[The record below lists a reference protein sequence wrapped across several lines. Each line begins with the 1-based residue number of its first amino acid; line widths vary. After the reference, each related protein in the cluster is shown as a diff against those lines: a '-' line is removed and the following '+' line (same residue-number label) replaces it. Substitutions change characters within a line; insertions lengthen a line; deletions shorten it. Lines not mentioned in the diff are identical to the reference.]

1 MTETDKISVNELFPV
16 FLKLNQFNVLII
28 GGGVVG
34 LEKLTAIIKN
44 SPIANVT
51 IVSYFFSEELIMFV
65 KDNSN
70 ISLIEGGFEE
80 YHLKNKNIV
89 ISALNDIE
97 MSAKIKVIVNKHG
110 LLYNAA
116 DKPELCDFYLGSTV
130 TKGNLKIGISTN
142 GKSPTMAKRIKET
155 LNDVFPDETQ
165 EVLEN
170 LYQIRSE
177 LKGDF
182 EKKIKTLNKITKDM
196 VNQQESI
203 FYKIKKA
210 ALYSILI
217 ITGVILSHILL
228 SYIPFDSV
236 KELGN
241 DILLNLDEN
250 IGWYLLI
257 GFVAQMIDG
266 ALGMAYGVSVTTFL
280 LSLGIPFIT
289 PAIASASMHA
299 SEIFTTG
306 SSSLVY
312 MRHKNI
318 NKKMFRALLFP
329 GIIGAIAGVVTVSF
343 VSKEYFSLIR
353 PLVAIYTLILGVLI
367 IVKTLRVPKKRKK
380 IKQLSPVAFTGG
392 FLDSV
397 GGGGWGPIVTTSLL
411 AGGRH
416 LRYAVGSSHL
426 AKFFVALTSTIT
438 FFFFIGLDHWQ
449 IIFGLVIGGM
459 IASPMSIYFSTKI
472 PIKKGLLLVGIVII
486 TISLKTII
494 QSILN

>member
-1 MTETDKISVNELFPV
+1 M
-16 FLKLNQFNVLII
+16 
-28 GGGVVG
+28 
-34 LEKLTAIIKN
+34 
-44 SPIANVT
+44 
-51 IVSYFFSEELIMFV
+51 
-65 KDNSN
+65 
-70 ISLIEGGFEE
+70 
-80 YHLKNKNIV
+80 
-89 ISALNDIE
+89 
-97 MSAKIKVIVNKHG
+97 
-110 LLYNAA
+110 
-116 DKPELCDFYLGSTV
+116 
-130 TKGNLKIGISTN
+130 
-142 GKSPTMAKRIKET
+142 
-155 LNDVFPDETQ
+155 
-165 EVLEN
+165 
-170 LYQIRSE
+170 
-177 LKGDF
+177 
-182 EKKIKTLNKITKDM
+182 
-196 VNQQESI
+196 
-203 FYKIKKA
+203 
-210 ALYSILI
+210 I

-486 TISLKTII
+486 SISLKTIV
-494 QSILN
+494 QSVF

>member
-1 MTETDKISVNELFPV
+1 MTKLEQTSVNELFPV
-16 FLKLNQFNVLII
+16 FLKLNQFNVLLI
-28 GGGVVG
+28 GGGIVG
-34 LEKLTAIIKN
+34 LEKLSALIKN
-44 SPIANVT
+44 SPKANVT
-51 IVSYFFSEELIMFV
+51 IVSLSFTEELKSYISTL
-65 KDNSN
+65 SN
-70 ISLIEGGFEE
+70 VELVQDEFNPSYLEG
-80 YHLKNKNIV
+80 KNIV
-89 ISALNDIE
+89 ISALNNIDK
-97 MSAKIKVIVNKHG
+97 SAEIKEIVNAKG

-196 VNQQESI
+196 VAQEEST

-210 ALYSILI
+210 ALYSVLI
-217 ITGVILSHILL
+217 IIGVLISHVLL

-241 DILLNLDEN
+241 DVVANLDEN

-280 LSLGIPFIT
+280 LSLGIPIIT

-299 SEIFTTG
+299 SEIFTSG

-318 NKKMFRALLFP
+318 NKKMFRALLIP
-329 GIIGAIAGVVTVSF
+329 GVIGAIVGVTTVSF
-343 VSKEYFSLIR
+343 VSKEYFSIIR
-353 PLVAIYTLILGVLI
+353 PLVAVYTLVLGVLI
-367 IVKTLRVPKKRKK
+367 IIRTFNVPKKRKK
-380 IKQLSPVAFTGG
+380 IKQLFPVAFTGG

-426 AKFFVALTSTIT
+426 AKFFVAFTSTIT
-438 FFFFIGLDHWQ
+438 FFFFIGLNHWQ

-472 PIKKGLLLVGIVII
+472 PIKKGLLLVGTVII
-486 TISLKTII
+486 LISLKTII
-494 QSILN
+494 QTILK